1 MNAIPPRA
9 GTHQTYLIYG
19 AKVLRN
25 THIKQLPKL
34 ITIQGGLYKN
44 PNIGYLYWVGANV
57 STRNGTC
64 NMQEFISIHSVYHQG
79 NSPV

>member
-44 PNIGYLYWVGANV
+44 PNIGYLY
-57 STRNGTC
+57 
-64 NMQEFISIHSVYHQG
+64 
-79 NSPV
+79 